1 MGVTF
6 MPDVE
11 SDTNSTKAPTSK
23 GRLAAITGAVAAITG
38 TVAAIALF
46 VTNVDKIWDTGS
58 GWIVGKKDQPPPIVI
73 NITREVLLEA
83 AAAAELSA
91 KTASGPAKVET
102 EQAVQSL
109 NTAATKLPEPI
120 SLNTPSRKV
129 PQWLQLAMKEIGQE
143 EVPGPEHNPRILE
156 YMRSASTEAV
166 SDGDERPWPSYF
178 VNWALAQSGI
188 KGTNSG
194 VARSWLTWGTALEVP
209 QPGAVVVF
217 ARPGQPGMG
226 NVGFYLGD
234 AGDQVLCVAGNVG
247 GAVRLTAYPKSL
259 VLGYRWPKDT

>member
-1 MGVTF
+1 

-11 SDTNSTKAPTSK
+11 SNANSTKAPTSK

-46 VTNVDKIWDTGS
+46 VTNVDKIWNTGS
-58 GWIVGKKDQPPPIVI
+58 GWIVGKKDQPPTIVI

-83 AAAAELSA
+83 AAELSA
-91 KTASGPAKVET
+91 KTASGAAKDENK
-102 EQAVQSL
+102 QIVQSL

-120 SLNTPSRKV
+120 SLNTPSRKA

-156 YMRSASTEAV
+156 YIRSASADAAST
-166 SDGDERPWPSYF
+166 GDELPWPSFF

-194 VARSWLTWGTALEVP
+194 AARSWLTWGTALEVP
-209 QPGAVVVF
+209 QPGAVVIF
-217 ARPGQPGMG
+217 ARPGQPGTG
-226 NVGFYLGD
+226 QVGFYLGD
-234 AGDQVLCVAGNVG
+234 AGDEVLCVAGNVG
-247 GAVRLTAYPKSL
+247 NAVRLTAYPKSR